1 MRRWRDDEH
10 RIQRHLGLADTDRRH
25 LGDHHDFSEFRAQR
39 EEADLDSRGGAG
51 AAARLDRVV
60 LPRPW
65 LARQQAAV
73 ALLPVAL
80 LFYRVAHVLARLLD
94 GAAGL
99 VDCPVDGCA
108 GLLGRSF
115 LAGSQRKRHACSED
129 DRFHFV
135 RLPGM
140 VVAQGRTDALG
151 VYVRR
156 RTWSTRWRAVS
167 AAPFPSA
174 RPAARR
180 RAGG

>member
-25 LGDHHDFSEFRAQR
+25 LGDHHDFSELRAQR

-80 LFYRVAHVLARLLD
+80 LPVALLFYRVAHVLARLLD
-94 GAAGL
+94 GAAG
-99 VDCPVDGCA
+99 
-108 GLLGRSF
+108 
-115 LAGSQRKRHACSED
+115 
-129 DRFHFV
+129 
-135 RLPGM
+135 
-140 VVAQGRTDALG
+140 
-151 VYVRR
+151 
-156 RTWSTRWRAVS
+156 
-167 AAPFPSA
+167 
-174 RPAARR
+174 
-180 RAGG
+180 